1 MNERKVEAVEELIGE
16 LQEAN
21 ANSLEDQIETASE
34 ILADDDLV
42 GFALVGCRRT
52 DEEGFE
58 TNWSRGIDSEWVEE
72 QDVNKERLV
81 RGVHTLL
88 CQTFEGEVRDWGDDK

>member
-1 MNERKVEAVEELIGE
+1 MNERAVEAAEELIRKFE
-16 LQEAN
+16 EAN
-21 ANSLEDQIETASE
+21 ADSLEDQKETASE

-58 TNWSRGIDSEWVEE
+58 TNWGRGIDLEWVDQ
-72 QDVNKERLV
+72 QDVDEERLV

-88 CQTFEGEVRDWGDDK
+88 CQTFDDEVRDWRDDK